1 MLKPMQAGDIFRTWI
16 DTVDLAKNH
25 IGVRAHIYDEREKLA
40 AVVIWVRWAVKLPN
54 REPTDIPEW
63 FPRRA

>member
-25 IGVRAHIYDEREKLA
+25 IGVREKLA